1 MTPRALT
8 VLVPLLMLLASCDML
23 GIESPEKVAARK
35 EAEGRAI
42 GAACREAGRAIEDCY
57 TLNPKADKA
66 AMFSGW
72 RDMADYMRENKI
84 EETKPS
90 LPHPTLVK
98 QAKAASAAEAK
109 AKADAEAAK
118 EAAKE
123 GGEEPATKPSGH

>member
-98 QAKAASAAEAK
+98 QAKA
-109 AKADAEAAK
+109 DAEAAK